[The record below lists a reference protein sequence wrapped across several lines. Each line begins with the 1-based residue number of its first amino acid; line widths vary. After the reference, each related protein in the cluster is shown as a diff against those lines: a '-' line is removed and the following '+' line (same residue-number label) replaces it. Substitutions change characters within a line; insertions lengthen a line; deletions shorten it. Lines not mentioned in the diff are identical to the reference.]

1 MNPIW
6 LTLCCTKT
14 DDQGDFPQFEEQV
27 FVLLFLRQMD
37 SFLVWLQLG
46 RTCKHFLKV
55 SYTRSALYQSNR
67 SINCPLLDLFFLHL
81 FSRYNITADHFFPF
95 SCTCAF
101 QFRYFRKFSAMYVR
115 IRSNFVNVFFF
126 FFVPSGGLLFFL
138 YFERACP
145 ILTVTNQRHWET
157 TYFHESSCFVFFMY
171 PPSYS
176 LVFKW
181 GRC

>member
-55 SYTRSALYQSNR
+55 SYIRSALYQSNR

-126 FFVPSGGLLFFL
+126 FSYLVEVFYFSYISKGLVQFSRLPTNDTEKQPTFTNHLVL
-138 YFERACP
+138 YF
-145 ILTVTNQRHWET
+145 
-157 TYFHESSCFVFFMY
+157 
-171 PPSYS
+171 
-176 LVFKW
+176 
-181 GRC
+181 